1 MPKLVLAELVRIVTN
16 RPPRSERCAAGSSS
30 GAAARIRQVYD
41 WSAAERGLPGVRD
54 LLTDGSP
61 YYAWPAD
68 DRRPW
73 FPRPGVLA
81 RAGRRALPPP

>member
-1 MPKLVLAELVRIVTN
+1 M
-16 RPPRSERCAAGSSS
+16 
-30 GAAARIRQVYD
+30 
-41 WSAAERGLPGVRD
+41 RD